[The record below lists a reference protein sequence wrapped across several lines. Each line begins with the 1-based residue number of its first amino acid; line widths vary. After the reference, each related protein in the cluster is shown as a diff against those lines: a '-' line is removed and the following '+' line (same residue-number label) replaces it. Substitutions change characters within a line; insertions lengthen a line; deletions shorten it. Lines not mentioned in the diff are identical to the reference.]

1 MMTRTVT
8 TWQMTGRLCP
18 HLTVRQ
24 LPLAPHPHALPWR
37 SRCMC
42 CDCSGQ
48 RGLLSSKPGTPVRRQ
63 LSVETATTAS
73 SGQGCAT
80 GAGIGAGAGTAG
92 AEDDSSGWEWE
103 MSVGGGGDGHDD
115 DLLDAFPQYG
125 LNIDTLDGAD
135 DYATVGNRPRTVTND
150 TGDTGFTTETDDND
164 QEAGAVVPA
173 TPKRAATKY
182 LYIQMEYCEG
192 QTLREAIDE
201 GALAAPPDVWRL
213 FRQVYAV
220 LCCVV
225 LCCAVLCCVVLCVCA
240 GVRVCGCGWR
250 VAFSLTRVTWTADC
264 GGPVIH
270 PWARCDPPRHQA
282 AQHLPGL

>member
-1 MMTRTVT
+1 
-8 TWQMTGRLCP
+8 
-18 HLTVRQ
+18 
-24 LPLAPHPHALPWR
+24 
-37 SRCMC
+37 
-42 CDCSGQ
+42 
-48 RGLLSSKPGTPVRRQ
+48 
-63 LSVETATTAS
+63 
-73 SGQGCAT
+73 
-80 GAGIGAGAGTAG
+80 
-92 AEDDSSGWEWE
+92 

-125 LNIDTLDGAD
+125 LNIDTLDGPD

-213 FRQVYAV
+213 FRQV
-220 LCCVV
+220 
-225 LCCAVLCCVVLCVCA
+225 CAVLCCVYVWGCA
-240 GVRVCGCGWR
+240 CGCGWR
-250 VAFSLTRVTWTADC
+250 VAFTLTRVTWTADC
-264 GGPVIH
+264 GGTIIH
-270 PWARCDPPRHQA
+270 PWARRDPPRHQA
-282 AQHLPGL
+282 TQHLPGL